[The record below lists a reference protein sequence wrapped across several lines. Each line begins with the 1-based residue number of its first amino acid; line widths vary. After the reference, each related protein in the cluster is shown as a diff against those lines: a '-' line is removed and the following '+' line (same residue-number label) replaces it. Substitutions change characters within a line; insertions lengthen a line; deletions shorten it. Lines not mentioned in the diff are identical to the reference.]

1 MLRNAY
7 NLYYN
12 VGLQSDNLKALL
24 WTGDAETGSYDEAGI
39 PAAKFADWYLSDHF
53 VENAS
58 FLRIDNITLGYSF
71 DKNPKIQ
78 GRVFCTVSNPCVF
91 SKYSGLDPEVG
102 GGIDNNI
109 YPRSMTTVIGASLN
123 F

>member
-1 MLRNAY
+1 MRSDDIRTYVWNSETQAY
-7 NLYYN
+7 E
-12 VGLQSDNLKALL
+12 VGKELDKKSGELKTINNSNWYASD
-24 WTGDAETGSYDEAGI
+24 
-39 PAAKFADWYLSDHF
+39 FF

-71 DKNPKIQ
+71 NKPKVQ
-78 GRVFCTVSNPCVF
+78 GRAYVTVSNPCVF
-91 SKYSGLDPEVG
+91 SKYKGLDPEVG

-109 YPRSMTTVIGASLN
+109 YPRSMTTVMGISLQ